1 MKITFSNVIIISRVV
16 IKSNMCYEFYIF
28 LHKIHGGHRES
39 EIKKL
44 PVGERP
50 RIAGTARGSFFVL

>member
-1 MKITFSNVIIISRVV
+1 MNF
-16 IKSNMCYEFYIF
+16 IF
-28 LHKIHGGHRES
+28 LHKIYGGHRES

-50 RIAGTARGSFFVL
+50 RIAGTARGRFFRIMKA